1 MKLNISM
8 LRKLLLMLVTVFS
21 FSVLQAQEKV
31 VSGAVTDA
39 NDGMGIPG
47 VSVVVKGTTVG
58 TTTDIDG
65 KYTLTIDVNSTLV
78 FSFVGYK
85 TQEILIGEQSQIN
98 VILGVETENLSEVV
112 VIGYG
117 QVKKEDATGSISAI
131 KSDDFNK
138 GAISSPQELLIGKT
152 SGVQIT
158 TSGGEPGAESTIR
171 IRGGASLTA
180 TNDPL
185 FVIDGVPV
193 SSDGVM
199 GMSNPL
205 ATINPDD
212 IETFTVLK
220 DASATAIYGS
230 RASNGVIIITT
241 KKGTEGQALS
251 VNYSGKFSLGF
262 INDKIDVY
270 DANQYSELVNN
281 LYGPDSSN
289 PIPEALSV
297 LGSANTDWQD
307 EIYQT
312 AVGHDHNISFQGGL
326 DFLPYRLS
334 YGYNNQEGLLKTSKQ
349 ERHTVSL
356 NLTPTFFD
364 NHLKT
369 KLSAKGSFVKNK
381 FADKG
386 AVGAAVGMDPTQPV
400 RTTYSGTEQWG
411 AYWQWI
417 DPDNGLPQDFAPT
430 NPLSLLNQRNDE
442 SEVKRAIVNFSADY
456 KFHFLP
462 EMNAVLNLGL
472 DYSDSNQ
479 NRVITPDAAWL
490 YEDENIRGEYFE
502 EDQEK
507 TNQVLDFYL
516 KYGKSINDHK
526 FDVMAGYSWQ
536 YFKNEGYKFQN
547 DFFNVRETPTE
558 DRPNAGEN
566 YLISYYGRFNY
577 SFKNKY
583 LLTGTVRRDGTSRF
597 ADGNRWGTFPALA
610 LAWKASEES
619 FLKDIEIISN
629 LKIRLGWGITGQ
641 QGLKNDNFYI
651 GYGTYTLSDNGAMYV
666 LGDQWFNTYR
676 PNAYNPN
683 LKWEETTNTNLG
695 IDFTL
700 LNNRISGSIDYY
712 YRETTD
718 LLNMIT
724 VAAGTS
730 LSDRIISNVGSL
742 ENQGIE
748 INLVGRIISKPD
760 LFWEVGGNLTYN
772 KNEITKLTAVNDP
785 SYVGVP
791 SGDLGSGNFIQMNSV
806 GHAVNSFYVYEQVYS
821 QNGNPLEGVY
831 VDQNGDGIINADDRV
846 FKGSS
851 IPDYLIGINSSL
863 KYKNWDLSVS
873 GRFQLGAQIYNR
885 VKAGGA
891 NMLNVYNPTTRAL
904 SNKLTAA
911 SETNFLFT
919 DEQRAF
925 SSHWIEDADFFR
937 LDNLSIG
944 YNFESVLGIEGS
956 YLRLSLTGQ
965 NLFTISDYS
974 GLDPEVFNGID
985 NDIFPR
991 PTTILFGVNFGF

>member
-1 MKLNISM
+1 
-8 LRKLLLMLVTVFS
+8 MLVTVFS
-21 FSVLQAQEKV
+21 FTVLQAQEKA
-31 VSGAVTDA
+31 VSGTVTDA

-47 VSVVVKGTTVG
+47 VSVVVKGTTIG

-65 KYTLTIDVNSTLV
+65 NYTLKVDANSTLV

-85 TQEILIGEQSQIN
+85 TQEILVGDQTQIN
-98 VILGVETENLSEVV
+98 VILSVETENLSEVV

-117 QVKKEDATGSISAI
+117 QVKKEDATGSVTAI
-131 KSDDFNK
+131 KSEDFNK
-138 GAISSPQELLIGKT
+138 GAISSPQELLVGKT

-158 TSGGEPGAESTIR
+158 TSGGEPGAGSTIR
-171 IRGGASLTA
+171 IRGGASLSA
-180 TNDPL
+180 NNEPL

-199 GMSNPL
+199 GMANPL

-230 RASNGVIIITT
+230 RASNGVIIVTT
-241 KKGTEGQALS
+241 KKGAEGQPLS

-262 INDKIDVY
+262 INDKVDVY
-270 DANQYSELVNN
+270 NANEYRDLVNN

-289 PIPEALSV
+289 PIPQALSV
-297 LGSANTDWQD
+297 LGTADTDWQD

-312 AVGHDHNISFQGGL
+312 AIGHDHNVSLQGGL

-334 YGYNNQEGLLKTSKQ
+334 YGYNSQEGLLKTSKQ

-356 NLTPTFFD
+356 NLTPAFLD

-369 KLSAKGSFVKNK
+369 NLSAKGSFVTND
-381 FADKG
+381 FADQG
-386 AVGAAVGMDPTQPV
+386 AIGAAIGMDPTQPIYN
-400 RTTYSGTEQWG
+400 TYPGTEQWG
-411 AYWQWI
+411 GYWQWI
-417 DPDNGLPQDFAPT
+417 DPDTGLPQDFTPT
-430 NPLSLLNQRNDE
+430 NPLSLLNQRDDQ

-479 NRVITPDAAWL
+479 NRVITPDAAWM
-490 YEDENIRGEYFE
+490 YEDENIRGEIFA

-507 TNQVLDFYL
+507 TNKVVDFYL
-516 KYGKSINDHK
+516 KYKKSLGDHE

-536 YFKNEGYKFQN
+536 HFKNEGHRFQN
-547 DFFNVRETPTE
+547 DYNNFRETPTE
-558 DRPNAGEN
+558 DRPYAGEN

-577 SFKNKY
+577 TFKEKY

-597 ADGNRWGTFPALA
+597 ADGNRWGTFPAFA
-610 LAWKASEES
+610 FAWKMKEES
-619 FLKDIEIISN
+619 FLKDIDVISN
-629 LKIRLGWGITGQ
+629 LKLRLGWGITGQ
-641 QGLKNDNFYI
+641 QDVTGNDYV

-666 LGDQWFNTYR
+666 LGDQWYNTYR
-676 PNAYNPN
+676 PNANNPD
-683 LKWEETTNTNLG
+683 LKWEETTNTNIG
-695 IDFTL
+695 VDFAL
-700 LNNRISGSIDYY
+700 LNNRLSGSIDYY

-730 LSDRIISNVGSL
+730 LSDRIVSNVGSL

-748 INLVGRIISKPD
+748 VNLVGRIISKSD
-760 LFWEVGGNLTYN
+760 LFWEVGANLTYN

-785 SYVGVP
+785 NYVGVP

-806 GHAVNSFYVYEQVYS
+806 GHSVNSFYVYEQVYGH
-821 QNGNPLEGVY
+821 NGNPLEGVY
-831 VDQNGDGIINADDRV
+831 VDQNGDGVINADDRI
-846 FKGSS
+846 FYGSS
-851 IPDYLIGINSSL
+851 TPDYLIGLNSTV

-873 GRFQLGAQIYNR
+873 GRFQLGAQIYND
-885 VKAGGA
+885 VEAGGA
-891 NMLNVYNPTTRAL
+891 NMVNVYNPTTRAL
-904 SNKLTAA
+904 SNKLSAA

-944 YNFESVLGIEGS
+944 YNFESVFGIKGS
-956 YLRLSLTGQ
+956 NLRLSLTGQ

-985 NDIFPR
+985 NDIYPR